1 MDGDFRR
8 QVEQVMTRVPK
19 CVAPET
25 TAYELVK
32 VFHTKGFRPLLVT
45 NYEGLLVGVVSDR
58 DVLRCFGGPNH
69 SPRREELESITVAEL
84 MSTDLITVGP
94 DVPMQRAVG
103 LMLQQGISCLPVL
116 ENGLLALALVPG
128 VSQVRDMRVLAN
140 APAVWRPA
148 FWFSRA
154 AFGGR
159 YPHLGTTQKQLP
171 GWSFPSPT
179 KSLL

>member
-1 MDGDFRR
+1 MIEHASAKRLQLLSELSDTPRIDRQEGL

-32 VFHTKGFRPLLVT
+32 VFHTKGFRHLLVT
-45 NYEGLLVGVVSDR
+45 NDEGLLVGVVSDR

-116 ENGLLALALVPG
+116 ENGLLRGIVTNTDLLMLLEILMQTLRHA
-128 VSQVRDMRVLAN
+128 
-140 APAVWRPA
+140 
-148 FWFSRA
+148 
-154 AFGGR
+154 
-159 YPHLGTTQKQLP
+159 
-171 GWSFPSPT
+171 
-179 KSLL
+179 SLEELLLETVGNPQN